1 MNNTYVDRGIIK
13 WAPFD
18 GLAGFNDL
26 YKQLKYRL
34 GKKDRPLLSEDQL
47 YEMDINL
54 QKALHEHLDV
64 YLSYYQDGYIKAS
77 FGKVTKIDAINKII
91 YIDGLKYPLSMI
103 VDLSLD
109 SISF

>member
-34 GKKDRPLLSEDQL
+34 GKKEKPVLSEDQL
-47 YEMDINL
+47 SEMDRNL
-54 QKALHEHLDV
+54 QQALHEQCPI
-64 YLSYYQDGYIKAS
+64 YMTYFQDGYTKQLY
-77 FGKVTKIDAINKII
+77 GKVTKVDILHKII
-91 YIDGLKYPLSMI
+91 YINHMKYPLSMI
-103 VDLSLD
+103 IDLSID
-109 SISF
+109 Y

>member
-26 YKQLKYRL
+26 YKELKYRL
-34 GKKDRPLLSEDQL
+34 GKKEKPVLSEDQL

-54 QKALHEHLDV
+54 QKAYHENSSI
-64 YLSYYQDGYIKAS
+64 YLSYFQDGYIKQIY
-77 FGKVTKIDAINKII
+77 GKVTKIDHIYKFI
-91 YIDGLKYPLSMI
+91 YIDYIKYPLSI
-103 VDLSLD
+103 IIEFSLE
-109 SISF
+109 

>member
-26 YKQLKYRL
+26 YKSLKYKL
-34 GKKDRPLLSEDQL
+34 NKTEKPLLSEDQL

-54 QKALHEHLDV
+54 KKALYEGSPI
-64 YLSYYQDGYIKAS
+64 YLSYYQDGYIKQLY
-77 FGKVTKIDAINKII
+77 GKVTEIDAIRKIV
-91 YIDGLKYPLSMI
+91 YVNHVSYPLSI
-103 VDLSLD
+103 IIDLSLD
-109 SISF
+109 T